1 MKEGK
6 VPEGGCTGKREAA
19 LEAEEGGQCP
29 FSRSPVLVTPED
41 SATIGVGW
49 LVLREAHF
57 FSTLNA
63 MHVHFRKCTKNIKR

>member
-6 VPEGGCTGKREAA
+6 VPEGECTGKREAA

-29 FSRSPVLVTPED
+29 LARSPVLVTPED

-49 LVLREAHF
+49 FYVKLI
-57 FSTLNA
+57 FSQL
-63 MHVHFRKCTKNIKR
+63 